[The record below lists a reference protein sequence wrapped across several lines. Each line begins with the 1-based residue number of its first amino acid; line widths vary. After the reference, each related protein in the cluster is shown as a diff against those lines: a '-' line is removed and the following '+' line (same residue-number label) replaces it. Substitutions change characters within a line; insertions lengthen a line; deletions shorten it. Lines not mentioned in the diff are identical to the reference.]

1 MLVRSLIE
9 MMGAPKEHVES
20 TLKGYVETWKE
31 NGVKIKKENY
41 AEMEERDGL
50 WSTFVEL
57 EVEFDNAAQ
66 IMGFALD
73 ALPASMEV
81 MDPEQLEF
89 QAQDMTALLNDM
101 LGRLHE
107 TDMVVKNLRSQLQV
121 IDKNAL
127 NTFRNFISYALRQE
141 AMALEDIAK
150 VVGADEKQLKPFL
163 DKMLEENLLKLV
175 EGKYTV

>member
-1 MLVRSLIE
+1 
-9 MMGAPKEHVES
+9 MGAPKEHVES

-31 NGVKIKKENY
+31 GGVKIKNEHY
-41 AEMEERDGL
+41 APMEEHNGL
-50 WSTFVEL
+50 WSTFVEI

-73 ALPASMEV
+73 ALPASMEI
-81 MDPEQLEF
+81 MEPEQVEF
-89 QAQDMTALLNDM
+89 KAQDMTALLNDM

-107 TDMVVKNLRSQLQV
+107 TDMVVKNLRSHLQV

-127 NTFRNFISYALRQE
+127 NTFRNFISYALKQE
-141 AMALEDIAK
+141 AMVLEDISK